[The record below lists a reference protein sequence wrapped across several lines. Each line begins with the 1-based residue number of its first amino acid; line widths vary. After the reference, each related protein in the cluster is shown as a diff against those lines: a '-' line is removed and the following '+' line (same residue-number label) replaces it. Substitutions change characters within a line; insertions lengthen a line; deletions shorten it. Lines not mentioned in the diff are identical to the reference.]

1 MAQMTSEEVNATLND
16 PGFQQTVFENLWQ
29 MFVVP
34 NVQARQE
41 RGELPNPIGL
51 DAVHVILY
59 PDGKTEIRVND
70 EVHIDAE
77 GIPKPDAHLENGKSN
92 DYSQFERLY
101 NFRPREDIDANCGY
115 IILLQINGIWQG
127 AFSFIYNK
135 DYARRYG
142 MCQGFETTW

>member
-51 DAVHVILY
+51 RCCSCHS
-59 PDGKTEIRVND
+59 
-70 EVHIDAE
+70 
-77 GIPKPDAHLENGKSN
+77 IP
-92 DYSQFERLY
+92 
-101 NFRPREDIDANCGY
+101 
-115 IILLQINGIWQG
+115 
-127 AFSFIYNK
+127 
-135 DYARRYG
+135 RRKN
-142 MCQGFETTW
+142 